1 MAGVV
6 MALVKRATS
15 AAQPDR
21 TMFGHAAGLTAIL
34 LIDDFF
40 LVHDCV
46 AAQGYD
52 TQAKVLTLGYFVLVA
67 AFFVRHQRTLGPTA
81 TVGIVAAVGLL
92 GMSAALDVVAN
103 RIDQLVE
110 DGFNSEEDLNSSWAP
125 QSCGTRATCSL
136 ETSFTISLT
145 R

>member
-6 MALVKRATS
+6 MALVRRATS

-21 TMFGHAAGLTAIL
+21 TMFGHATGLTAIL
-34 LIDDFF
+34 LIDDFL

-110 DGFNSEEDLNSSWAP
+110 DGFEFVGVCTWSTVWAL
-125 QSCGTRATCSL
+125 RARLGNLRPMQTDQHG
-136 ETSFTISLT
+136 
-145 R
+145 

>member
-1 MAGVV
+1 
-6 MALVKRATS
+6 
-15 AAQPDR
+15 
-21 TMFGHAAGLTAIL
+21 MFGHAAGLTAIL
-34 LIDDFF
+34 LIDDFL

-67 AFFVRHQRTLGPTA
+67 AVFVRHQRTLGPTA

-110 DGFNSEEDLNSSWAP
+110 DGFEFVGVCTWSTVWAL
-125 QSCGTRATCSL
+125 RARLGNLRPMQTDQHG
-136 ETSFTISLT
+136 
-145 R
+145 